1 MIAST
6 LVLVGAAPAT
16 AAEAKPVLTRFSF
29 QSSNWSTRVVANDVE
44 LRSARTAY
52 SYIACTRVANRRTRT
67 LGETV
72 DVNANDMIRVQGL
85 QSHTRTYKKGNEV
98 GVEGTNLIAGVRLG
112 PVNGPSLSIT
122 GLETTA
128 RAFHVKGKGFDTAKK
143 ITWAKIALDL
153 NGQGSGTGTPL
164 DQLLDAINTQVVGR
178 VIQVLVDN
186 GPITIPGLGE
196 ISLGRSFRR
205 VKPKQGSIEQ
215 SQYALIVKLA
225 NGSKVQLGRAW
236 AKISTDVPS
245 GVFQGAAFGTN
256 VSALELTQD
265 KPIVRLGRTAA
276 QPLPCN
282 GTKGEVRTTDLAGLN
297 LLGLDAL
304 DIGAIRSQTMG
315 RFGKG
320 KRANA
325 WAQNTIAQ
333 INLGP
338 LQINAIKGRA
348 NVRQG
353 PGGKVTA
360 NSNGTTL
367 GSIIVDGQEYSLAE
381 FLAALPDLE
390 IPSLLAVRTNVIKRL
405 KRGIQVIA
413 LQLVVGEGAAGDE
426 TSLVRINLGNAIA
439 RIRQN

>member
-1 MIAST
+1 M
-6 LVLVGAAPAT
+6 
-16 AAEAKPVLTRFSF
+16 
-29 QSSNWSTRVVANDVE
+29 
-44 LRSARTAY
+44 
-52 SYIACTRVANRRTRT
+52 
-67 LGETV
+67 
-72 DVNANDMIRVQGL
+72 
-85 QSHTRTYKKGNEV
+85 
-98 GVEGTNLIAGVRLG
+98 
-112 PVNGPSLSIT
+112 
-122 GLETTA
+122 
-128 RAFHVKGKGFDTAKK
+128 
-143 ITWAKIALDL
+143 
-153 NGQGSGTGTPL
+153 
-164 DQLLDAINTQVVGR
+164 
-178 VIQVLVDN
+178 
-186 GPITIPGLGE
+186 
-196 ISLGRSFRR
+196 
-205 VKPKQGSIEQ
+205 
-215 SQYALIVKLA
+215 
-225 NGSKVQLGRAW
+225 
-236 AKISTDVPS
+236 
-245 GVFQGAAFGTN
+245 FQGAAFGTN